1 MAAEEIWTEKYRP
14 KRLEDVIGQQQIVKR
29 LISYVKS
36 GNLPHLLFS
45 GPPGVGKTA
54 CAVAIAREMYGD
66 TWQSNFTELNASD
79 ERGIDVVRTSIKSFA
94 RTAPLGDAKFKI
106 IFLDEADALT
116 SDAQSA
122 LRRTME
128 RYAATCRFIISCNYS
143 SKIIEPIQSR
153 CAVYRFAPLTA
164 RDIEEGLHR
173 IAKHEGLKIEK
184 DGMQALIYVAK
195 GDMRRAINTLQSA
208 ASITKD
214 ITAEAVYQTASV
226 AKPKE
231 IDDMLKLAL
240 NGQFMDARNRLDELL
255 VTYGL
260 SGSDV
265 IDQIYRS
272 MFDLGLDEDV
282 LVALVDRIGEADFR
296 LTEGANERIQIEAL
310 LAHFKMQGAAAKPK

>member
-14 KRLEDVIGQQQIVKR
+14 KRLEDVIGQHQIVKR

-36 GNLPHLLFS
+36 CNLPHLLFS

-66 TWQSNFTELNASD
+66 TWQSNFIELNASD

-128 RYAATCRFIISCNYS
+128 RYAATCRFVISCNYS

-153 CAVYRFAPLTA
+153 CAVYRFGPLTA

-173 IAKHEGLKIEK
+173 IAAKEGLKIEN

-195 GDMRRAINTLQSA
+195 GDMRKAINTLQSA

-214 ITAEAVYQTASV
+214 ITADAVYQTASV

-255 VTYGL
+255 ITYGL

-272 MFDLGLDEDV
+272 MYDLGLDEDV
-282 LVALVDRIGEADFR
+282 LVELVDRIGEADFR

-310 LAHFKMQGAAAKPK
+310 LAHFKMQGAAKQK